1 MQLKML
7 RNAQDSQ
14 ADGVEGD
21 CSAELAQIA
30 QIFVKLFFLIYSL
43 FLMEQAVFHISC
55 VTSNIMEVLSL

>member
-1 MQLKML
+1 MQFKLL
-7 RNAQDSQ
+7 RNAQDTQ

-30 QIFVKLFFLIYSL
+30 WIFVKLFFLMYSL
-43 FLMEQAVFHISC
+43 FLMEQAVFRISC